1 VRSTISLTRPARAR
15 LRAVLGIAVAV
26 ASAGCNAAAPPRSG
40 EPTAS
45 TADGSPAASI
55 PVATEAA
62 SSAPATE
69 KELQAIQF
77 RLDFGLPSDLAHVR
91 AVAADPNA
99 DTSFG
104 VPLLP
109 AEFMELMNR
118 TIDAEAIIP
127 IIRSEA
133 AKAPQD
139 FCGMWLDQANSGA
152 VTSGWRANL
161 VLHEAAVRLQ
171 LRPGARVAFVPCR
184 WSLED
189 LRALQDRIVQ
199 DDDWFR
205 ERDIALRGVGAS
217 EKDNVLWIE
226 VSSTVPNVAEIIA
239 DRYDVPVEMLQVESD
254 GTGAAFVPWGE
265 VRVFVTS
272 RDGGPV
278 GENALILLWGTD
290 EPGLACGIMDMGFGI
305 RSDGKPT
312 KLPCQ
317 AGRWT
322 ISVHASLD
330 DVYGEGTV
338 VVKADQTVD
347 LHIQLDRD
355 PPPLE

>member
-1 VRSTISLTRPARAR
+1 VLHHATPIRRRRLIHRA
-15 LRAVLGIAVAV
+15 ALGVALAV
-26 ASAGCNAAAPPRSG
+26 ASTGCNAGAPPTSIQ
-40 EPTAS
+40 PTAS
-45 TADGSPAASI
+45 VANPSPAASL
-55 PVATEAA
+55 PVANETA
-62 SSAPATE
+62 SLAPATDE
-69 KELQAIQF
+69 ELRAIQF
-77 RLDFGLPSDLAHVR
+77 RVEFGLPADLAHVR
-91 AVAADPNA
+91 TVAADPSA

-109 AEFMELMNR
+109 PEFMELMNR
-118 TIDAEAIIP
+118 NIDTESILP

-139 FCGMWLDQANSGA
+139 FCGVWLDQANGGA

-161 VLHEAAVRLQ
+161 ILHEAAIRLQ
-171 LRPGARVAFVPCR
+171 LRPGARVAFFPCV
-184 WSLED
+184 WSLEE

-239 DRYDVPVEMLQVESD
+239 DRYDIPVEMLQVESD

-278 GENALILLWGTD
+278 GENGLILLWGSD

-305 RSDGKPT
+305 RPNGKPT

-322 ISVHASLD
+322 ISVHASID